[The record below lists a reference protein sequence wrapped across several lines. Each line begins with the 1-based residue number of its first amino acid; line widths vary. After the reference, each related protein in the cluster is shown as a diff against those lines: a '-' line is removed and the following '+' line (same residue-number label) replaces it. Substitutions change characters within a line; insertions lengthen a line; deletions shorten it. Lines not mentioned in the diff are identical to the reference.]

1 MKKLFSLLLSVVLV
15 LVFVAALLAYIFMSN
30 VAIRKIGFFGGGIV
44 LVVMLFTLWFAF
56 ATRNHAVNSKYAIVV
71 VPSSTLSTSP
81 RLPKDKT
88 EEAFL
93 LNEGFKVEVVDSV
106 KSEMLWYDVK
116 TSDQHR
122 AWIKAG
128 DVKII

>member
-1 MKKLFSLLLSVVLV
+1 MWLYAKSV
-15 LVFVAALLAYIFMSN
+15 
-30 VAIRKIGFFGGGIV
+30 FFGGGIV
-44 LVVMLFTLWFAF
+44 LVFMLFTMWFAF
-56 ATRNHAVNSKYAIVV
+56 ATRSQAVNSKYAIVV

-81 RLPKDKT
+81 RQPKDKT

-116 TSDQHR
+116 TSDRHR
-122 AWIKAG
+122 AWIKAE

>member
-1 MKKLFSLLLSVVLV
+1 MHFFFSPGV
-15 LVFVAALLAYIFMSN
+15 IFASN
-30 VAIRKIGFFGGGIV
+30 IRKIGFFGGGIV